1 MPVGTP
7 KPATA
12 EQVAKYGHCA
22 ATMRAALKAKGWT
35 IGDLNRALGKERGYS
50 PPHVWNNAK
59 GAPGP
64 KLAKVVAKLLDVDP
78 HDLTRR
84 SMTAADLKQPEASH
98 ALVRATATAPAQ
110 RAPGDVLT
118 FSVDRE
124 GNARIKLDAVL
135 PVEQAAPLFRM
146 LLDAGIVMGR
156 AE

>member
-1 MPVGTP
+1 MPTGTP
-7 KPATA
+7 KKPTA
-12 EQVAKYGHCA
+12 VQVAKFGHST
-22 ATMRAALKAKGWT
+22 ATIREALKKKGWE
-35 IGDLNRALGKERGYS
+35 ISDLNLALGKDRGNALPYHWVNGKGCPS
-50 PPHVWNNAK
+50 PRYA
-59 GAPGP
+59 A
-64 KLAKVVAKLLDVDP
+64 LVAKALNVDI
-78 HDLTRR
+78 
-84 SMTAADLKQPEASH
+84 ADLAPRDVREVS
-98 ALVRATATAPAQ
+98 LVKPKVDVVRVTAPPPGQ